1 MAFAIYSTDIDPTTD
16 PENASPAPADLVVL
30 DQDPIYGEYDE
41 QAGSE
46 GRGSVH
52 QTFGGVVVQ
61 DFGAVNGD
69 GRIRISDRDAI
80 SDATVLALRELHDT
94 AGGEYYF
101 TDGMDIYKV
110 KFARPDGFKAWKN
123 LLFAAKGY
131 TVYSYELNLIITE
144 RM

>member
-1 MAFAIYSTDIDPTTD
+1 
-16 PENASPAPADLVVL
+16 
-30 DQDPIYGEYDE
+30 
-41 QAGSE
+41 
-46 GRGSVH
+46 VH

-94 AGGEYYF
+94 ADGEYYF

-110 KFARPDGFKAWKN
+110 KFARPDGFRAWKN

>member
-52 QTFGGVVVQ
+52 QTFGGIVVQ
-61 DFGAVNGD
+61 DFGVVSGD
-69 GRIRISDRDAI
+69 GRIRIAEKDALDQ
-80 SDATVLALRELHDT
+80 STVTALRALHATVD
-94 AGGEYYF
+94 GEYYF
-101 TDGMDIYKV
+101 TNAVDIYKV
-110 KFARPDGFKAWKN
+110 RFMRPDGFKAWKN
-123 LLFAAKGY
+123 LLWAAHGK
-131 TVYSYELNLIITE
+131 TVYSYELNLIVTE
-144 RM
+144 KL